1 MILQLEDCMDYLE
14 VLCGDGYE
22 FVFLFDHTSGHAKKR
37 VNGLYAFKTNK
48 TFSGYERLS

>member
-14 VLCGDGYE
+14 VLCGDRYE

-37 VNGLYAFKTNK
+37 VNGLDAVKTNE
-48 TFSGYERLS
+48 TISGLKQH